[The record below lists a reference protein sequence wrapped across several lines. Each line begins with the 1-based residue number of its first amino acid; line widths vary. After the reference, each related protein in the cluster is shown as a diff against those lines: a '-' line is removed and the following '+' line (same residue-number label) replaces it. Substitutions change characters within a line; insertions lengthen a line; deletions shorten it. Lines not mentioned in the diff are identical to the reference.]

1 MIVPFASHGCS
12 PRYELHHFRSNWN
25 DHGIKNPTIVFMFAN
40 THLSWIYKPSTFFGY
55 HHFFACHLKHL
66 LLKNRNLNL
75 NSSRIFIQCIRVLP
89 EGPLFFRT
97 AFAPLPPRCRPA
109 PPPRIKED
117 VMDRIRLTVDLC
129 GNLQGAVRFGAVDGN
144 HLVNDGGLT
153 WFNHILTI

>member
-97 AFAPLPPRCRPA
+97 AFAPLPPRPA
-109 PPPRIKED
+109 AQDQRRCHGPHSIDGGSLWKPPR
-117 VMDRIRLTVDLC
+117 C
-129 GNLQGAVRFGAVDGN
+129 GAFGAVDGN